1 MWHFITSHLAD
12 IFMALSG
19 IFAGAAIIVLEVA
32 IGSVIEKDIFPVCC
46 IPSSSWLLTPSFWQF
61 SHSNKKSPR
70 RSGGFVTVLCGTLR
84 RSGRQWQERHQQWYT
99 CRHCSGTQSHRKENR
114 G

>member
-32 IGSVIEKDIFPVCC
+32 IGSVIEKGHLFPSAVYLFRLGC
-46 IPSSSWLLTPSFWQF
+46 
-61 SHSNKKSPR
+61 
-70 RSGGFVTVLCGTLR
+70 
-84 RSGRQWQERHQQWYT
+84 
-99 CRHCSGTQSHRKENR
+99 
-114 G
+114 

>member
-32 IGSVIEKDIFPVCC
+32 IGSAIEKDIF
-46 IPSSSWLLTPSFWQF
+46 SRLLYTFFVLAVDSFLLAILTI
-61 SHSNKKSPR
+61 K
-70 RSGGFVTVLCGTLR
+70 
-84 RSGRQWQERHQQWYT
+84 
-99 CRHCSGTQSHRKENR
+99 
-114 G
+114 

>member
-32 IGSVIEKDIFPVCC
+32 IGSVIAKDIF
-46 IPSSSWLLTPSFWQF
+46 SRLLYTFFVLAVDSFLLAILTI
-61 SHSNKKSPR
+61 K
-70 RSGGFVTVLCGTLR
+70 
-84 RSGRQWQERHQQWYT
+84 
-99 CRHCSGTQSHRKENR
+99 
-114 G
+114 